1 MMYGLLIFVGL
12 LAFWVF
18 YKNTGDRQLDDS
30 YIQEEAA
37 VAPLTPEQI
46 SLIKESWAKVIPI
59 KETAAELFY
68 ARLFELDPTAKALFK
83 GKLDFQG
90 DKLMTTLNVV
100 VESLENLESVIPMLH
115 AMGKRHI
122 IYNVRAEQYD
132 IVGAAFLWVLD
143 QGLGDAFTEE
153 TKQAWTIA
161 YGLIASVMLEAYN
174 ENTEQAQTLIN

>member
-1 MMYGLLIFVGL
+1 MMYDLLIFVGL
-12 LAFWVF
+12 LSLWML
-18 YKNTGDRQLDDS
+18 YRNTRSQQSDSS
-30 YIQEEAA
+30 YIQEE
-37 VAPLTPEQI
+37 VPTAPLTPEQI
-46 SLIKESWAKVIPI
+46 VLIKESWAKVVPI

-132 IVGAAFLWVLD
+132 IVGAAFLWVLG

-153 TKQAWTIA
+153 TKEAWTIA
-161 YGLIASVMLEAYN
+161 YGLIASVMLEAYS
-174 ENTEQAQTLIN
+174 EDA